1 MEPGEQLSGA
11 SSPPHG
17 APNPES
23 SAKASDGGGS
33 QPGRGN
39 FKTNDHRARSSWI
52 ESGAVELYCQAL
64 LSRAHFLFFNSIP
77 EDVDFRTDL
86 FIQGKE
92 TLEQAEALC
101 MSDRYS
107 VSEQLMAKC
116 WYIRGFL
123 ADVGGDRR
131 GAADCFEQ
139 ATRLDANN
147 MYANL
152 KRVRWYRQWQEN
164 GQELGDMWSSDID
177 RPSERGRPLFH
188 HALGEVEPNDG
199 LTRAGTSNSHD
210 SRNSALFDFLKLDI
224 TSRPRPQD
232 SRSRE
237 AAPTPLPLPLPQ
249 PTMPTTP
256 TTLHHSP
263 PIETP
268 PHARA
273 FGAVDLFMKQLIEEP
288 SKAIRRASEETHKIL
303 MQHVNSPE
311 KDASLLAAAR
321 EDRRRA
327 MQEAAAR
334 EQIKRLREQLETRR
348 ESTAKKTIRRPSRPL
363 ADEALLSDT
372 PGIGELDTRFT
383 VGDRSA
389 GSPISPISPTL
400 RINTRGVRKSST
412 PGTPSS
418 GPSGPSGPSS
428 PLRQS
433 AFPVD
438 VDEEEE
444 GQQSVPD

>member
-1 MEPGEQLSGA
+1 MSINFLYMEPGEQLSGA

-17 APNPES
+17 TPDSES
-23 SAKASDGGGS
+23 SANPSDGGS
-33 QPGRGN
+33 QHGHGN
-39 FKTNDHRARSSWI
+39 FKTTDHRARSSWI

-77 EDVDFRTDL
+77 EDVEFRTDL

-92 TLEQAEALC
+92 ALEEAEALC

-107 VSEQLMAKC
+107 VSDRLMAKC

-123 ADVGGDRR
+123 ADVSGDRP

-147 MYANL
+147 MYTTL

-164 GQELGDMWSSDID
+164 DQELGDMWSSDID
-177 RPSERGRPLFH
+177 QSSERGRPLFH
-188 HALGEVEPNDG
+188 HPLGEVESSDG
-199 LTRAGTSNSHD
+199 LMRAGTSNSHEF
-210 SRNSALFDFLKLDI
+210 RNSALFDFLKLDI

-237 AAPTPLPLPLPQ
+237 VATTVTTSPQ
-249 PTMPTTP
+249 PTTPKTP

-273 FGAVDLFMKQLIEEP
+273 SGAVDLFMKQLIEEP

-327 MQEAAAR
+327 MQEAAER

-348 ESTAKKTIRRPSRPL
+348 ESTAKKTIRRPSRPW

-389 GSPISPISPTL
+389 GSPVSPTL

-418 GPSGPSGPSS
+418 GPSS

-433 AFPVD
+433 AFPPD
-438 VDEEEE
+438 VDEEEKE
-444 GQQSVPD
+444 GQQPGSD